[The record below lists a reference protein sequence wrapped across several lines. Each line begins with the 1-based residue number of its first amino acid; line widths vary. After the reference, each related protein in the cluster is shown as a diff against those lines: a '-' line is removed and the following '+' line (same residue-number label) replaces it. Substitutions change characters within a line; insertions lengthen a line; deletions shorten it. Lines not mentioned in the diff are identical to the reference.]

1 MAKSPC
7 VVLFAVQP
15 RGRCS
20 AQSLSDLL
28 CSSGIIPWKWESS
41 VNLLWLLPWL
51 KSALQLQIP
60 LSSSSIPH
68 TLSQHQDS
76 VQTWHWSSNFNV
88 PTGSDVSQYL
98 FVQDW
103 GILHGLFSYSGCPK
117 HCLYPKIALPIL
129 FVLWNA
135 VRFLCH
141 CQFFEFPCSWKAKH
155 QKHTRLVNRPWWKS
169 TVRGAKPDIHFGKA
183 WFNSLSKA
191 DLCFNQAFSDRQCFL
206 A

>member
-1 MAKSPC
+1 MLGSISIRPPLLLRNHPLEMGVKCEPAVVAAMAKVCTATANPPL
-7 VVLFAVQP
+7 LFQHPSHSLPAP
-15 RGRCS
+15 R
-20 AQSLSDLL
+20 LSTDLA
-28 CSSGIIPWKWESS
+28 
-41 VNLLWLLPWL
+41 L
-51 KSALQLQIP
+51 KQQL
-60 LSSSSIPH
+60 
-68 TLSQHQDS
+68 
-76 VQTWHWSSNFNV
+76 NV